1 MRISRLHPNSSQLE
15 TMSLANIYSR
25 QVVLLLILISHSI
38 PLVHGQSCDFDPYSV
53 SRGGGSSSLSTNRY
67 KVPNKEAKECPCYHT
82 SNDETNNGQCTTATD
97 PFSPLVPCAFLP
109 REFIECNPPVDH
121 KGNQTARD
129 TLGHGCVTFGGQR
142 WEDVE
147 KTKVCCRALDCIECK
162 GNRTFLRDGFPCIK
176 YSNHY
181 FLTTLLYSVLLGF
194 LGLDRFCLG
203 QTGTAVGKLLSLG
216 GLGIWWIV
224 DIILLVT
231 GELKPEDDTNWVP
244 YV

>member
-1 MRISRLHPNSSQLE
+1 MTLNVSSYCEVCEFKGESRYKNLYSSLHKDPTGCPCFHKRSCEGEKNCKDECPSS
-15 TMSLANIYSR
+15 S
-25 QVVLLLILISHSI
+25 
-38 PLVHGQSCDFDPYSV
+38 DPYSP
-53 SRGGGSSSLSTNRY
+53 LI
-67 KVPNKEAKECPCYHT
+67 ECAY
-82 SNDETNNGQCTTATD
+82 
-97 PFSPLVPCAFLP
+97 LP
-109 REFIECNPPVDH
+109 SEFIECNEPYDH
-121 KGNQTARD
+121 AGNVTARD
-129 TLGHGCVTFGGQR
+129 ALTYGCVKFGGQR

-231 GELKPEDDTNWVP
+231 GELKPEDNTNWVP